1 MKVFIIFLIVFAYL
15 AIGSIIA
22 GLEIRWGL
30 LDEEDDGDGIIAG
43 LTIPFWPVVI
53 PISIVIWG
61 CIRLTDWVANN
72 NFKE

>member
-1 MKVFIIFLIVFAYL
+1 MKVFIICLIVFAYF

-30 LDEEDDGDGIIAG
+30 IDDEDDGGGIIAG
-43 LTIPFWPVVI
+43 LTIPFWPIVI

-61 CIRLTDWVANN
+61 CIKLTDWVANDN
-72 NFKE
+72 SKE

>member
-1 MKVFIIFLIVFAYL
+1 MKVIIICLIVFAYL

-22 GLEIRWGL
+22 GLEIRWGFI
-30 LDEEDDGDGIIAG
+30 DEEADGDGIIAG

-53 PISIVIWG
+53 PLSIVIWG
-61 CIRLTDWVANN
+61 CITLKDRIAND